1 MIHGQWLL
9 REDRKRRLP
18 RLASSSLGAMA
29 FMCPQKLK

>member
-18 RLASSSLGAMA
+18 H
-29 FMCPQKLK
+29 LKTAA